1 MVRTDFGGKEVK
13 ILLAVNHISFIFLSL
28 GRHTFEDDIFKLYPA
43 QETNSKEIEYQFCTT
58 IDK

>member
-1 MVRTDFGGKEVK
+1 MK